1 MKEYFSHDYNARHD
15 RKITALVK
23 EYKSSG
29 YGIFWATCE
38 LMHEEGDR
46 LDYDEITFG
55 AIAKDLN
62 ESEEFVEE
70 VIDKCI
76 SKFKLFAKQESKL
89 TSSRVKQNLSGREAK
104 RSKKQAAG
112 KLGGIK
118 SGESRRSKQNEAPL
132 EANELKES
140 KLKESKLKES
150 KLKESKLKESINN
163 GGLEKFILK
172 MHGLGEMEVSVLNNC
187 EQWQLTEIK
196 NFITSSQQNFESIAM
211 NTPLMNNCQ
220 NFKIVIQEFVNM
232 IQATNDYQES
242 SQLRRFFGN
251 WVSKKNG
258 SLESFISNIKG
269 NSSGKKNLN
278 HIV

>member
-62 ESEEFVEE
+62 ESEEFIQE

-76 SKFKLFAKQESKL
+76 SKFRLFSKQESKL

-118 SGESRRSKQNEAPL
+118 SGESRRSKQNEALL
-132 EANELKES
+132 EANELNYI
-140 KLKESKLKES
+140 KLKESKVNNNKEDGEAKKKDLNKFPTVS
-150 KLKESKLKESINN
+150 SFN
-163 GGLEKFILK
+163 GLP
-172 MHGLGEMEVSVLNNC
+172 
-187 EQWQLTEIK
+187 EIK
-196 NFITSSQQNFESIAM
+196 NIAAIELIRITQQ
-211 NTPLMNNCQ
+211 
-220 NFKIVIQEFVNM
+220 V
-232 IQATNDYQES
+232 D
-242 SQLRRFFGN
+242 
-251 WVSKKNG
+251 VSKKDVDDLWEVFKIQNLNG
-258 SLESFISNIKG
+258 NVFYENNERVYQHFINWSKTQNIKRIVVKEVF
-269 NSSGKKNLN
+269 SPIKKEKD
-278 HIV
+278 VDFEKYKSK